1 MYIHAH
7 MHIHVHICTYL
18 HTLAHEHTRTVGL
31 RRGMIQLTEQG
42 GSDVVATSEQVGP
55 GAMT

>member
-1 MYIHAH
+1 MYIY
-7 MHIHVHICTYL
+7 VRTYL
-18 HTLAHEHTRTVGL
+18 HTLAHEHTHTVGL